1 MLEIGQAHIG
11 LDATGLF
18 CGRRGVY
25 NARVMNLPNR
35 LTVARIVLTVFF
47 VMALLLPREGWVRS
61 HFPFG
66 KTTAL
71 IIFIMASLT
80 DWWDGWYAR
89 RHKLETTFGVL
100 LDPLAD
106 KILTTAAFICF
117 IAQPSYRPGV
127 PLVQA
132 WMALVIVARDFLVT
146 GLRLVA
152 SQQGVVLRAERL
164 AQHKTASQMIA
175 IILILF
181 GLAVREDW
189 NCFGADYG
197 RFDLAFSRVA
207 FVLMLITVGLTL
219 VSGVTYLCKNGERF
233 LRDA

>member
-1 MLEIGQAHIG
+1 
-11 LDATGLF
+11 
-18 CGRRGVY
+18 
-25 NARVMNLPNR
+25 MNLPNR
-35 LTVARIVLTVFF
+35 LTVARIVLTVYF
-47 VMALLLPREGWVRS
+47 VMALLLPAAGWLRS

-71 IIFIMASLT
+71 IIFIVASLT

-89 RHKLETTFGVL
+89 RHNMETSFGML

-117 IAQPSYRPGV
+117 IEQPSYRPGV

-132 WMALVIVARDFLVT
+132 WMTLVIVARDFLVT
-146 GLRLVA
+146 ALRLVA

-164 AQHKTASQMIA
+164 GKHKTISQMVT
-175 IILILF
+175 IIFILL
-181 GLAVREDW
+181 GLAAREDW
-189 NCFGADYG
+189 NCFGVEYQ
-197 RFDLAFSRVA
+197 RFNMIFSQAV
-207 FVLMLITVGLTL
+207 FGLMLVTVGLTL
-219 VSGVTYLCKNGERF
+219 LSGIVYFYKNGERF

>member
-1 MLEIGQAHIG
+1 
-11 LDATGLF
+11 
-18 CGRRGVY
+18 
-25 NARVMNLPNR
+25 MNLPNR
-35 LTVARIVLTVFF
+35 LTVARIVLTVYF
-47 VMALLLPREGWVRS
+47 VMALLLPPAGWLRS

-71 IIFIMASLT
+71 IIFIVASLT

-89 RHKLETTFGVL
+89 RHKMETSFGML

-117 IAQPSYRPGV
+117 IEQPSYRPGV

-132 WMALVIVARDFLVT
+132 WMVLVIVARDFLVT

-152 SQQGVVLRAERL
+152 GQQGVVLRAERL
-164 AQHKTASQMIA
+164 GKHKTISQMVTII
-175 IILILF
+175 IILL
-181 GLAVREDW
+181 GLAAREDW
-189 NCFGADYG
+189 NCFGMDYQ
-197 RFDLAFSRVA
+197 RFNMIFSRSA
-207 FVLMLITVGLTL
+207 FVLMLLTVGLTL
-219 VSGVTYLCKNGERF
+219 LSGIVYFYKNGERF